1 VMKALSLPQ
10 SERPA
15 QRHAPLWREPYD
27 APTFSTSRHE
37 HRVLVV
43 EDDPV
48 QAMLL
53 GLMLKHLGVSFHVVN
68 DGAHAIEAVRAGPY
82 ALVLMDY
89 LMPGT
94 NGIDATRSIRRW
106 EQDAG
111 LPPTPIVA
119 VTASVMSA
127 ECQRY
132 REAGMDDV
140 ITKPFSAH
148 TLASLLTRHHPAW
161 PGVQRPAFNHSGVA
175 S

>member
-1 VMKALSLPQ
+1 MKALSQPH
-10 SERPA
+10 RRA
-15 QRHAPLWREPYD
+15 RRCATRRCG
-27 APTFSTSRHE
+27 TSRTT
-37 HRVLVV
+37 RPPSRSAGTSTAVLVV

-48 QAMLL
+48 QALL
-53 GLMLKHLGVSFHVVN
+53 LSLMLKHLGVSFHLVS
-68 DGAHAIEAVRAGPY
+68 DGAHAIEAVRAGAY

-94 NGIDATRSIRRW
+94 NGVDATRSIRRW
-106 EQDAG
+106 EHDAG

-132 REAGMDDV
+132 LEAGMNDV

-148 TLASLLTRHHPAW
+148 TLAALLARHHPAW
-161 PGVQRPAFNHSGVA
+161 PGAQRPVFNHSGVA